1 MAEEEPKKEP
11 ANIEELVKQIVGS
24 TSEEHGENIAKYED
38 HYKRANQ
45 DKIQNRLVRPALEG
59 DPNSGVKGAYHTSA
73 ARIDAEYAGGKV
85 DVKDEEKLH
94 RVLVSYMQGF
104 FEHANPSVMEALPEH
119 LKKPLDE
126 LSKDE
131 VKSLYETLA
140 HHFDSET
147 GGGRR
152 EGIIPLSGLDEII
165 RRNFDGEDEVT
176 ADMLKE
182 YLHDMVQT
190 HRQGVLGTINSR
202 AHSAYI
208 SNLPHGVY
216 AAHVLSSAK
225 KAGKEIT
232 PEREADFVRRD
243 PIEIA
248 NDIGNPLVKKENPE
262 YKKHGFYDKK
272 TEEH

>member
-1 MAEEEPKKEP
+1 MAEEKSKKEP

-24 TSEEHGENIAKYED
+24 TSEEHEENIKAYEE
-38 HYKRANQ
+38 HYTTANQ
-45 DKIQNRLVRPALEG
+45 AKIQNKLVGPALEG

-73 ARIDAEYAGGKV
+73 ARIDAEYARGKV

-104 FEHANPSVMEALPEH
+104 FEHANPSVMKALPEH

-152 EGIIPLSGLDEII
+152 EGIIPLSGLDELI

-190 HRQGVLGTINSR
+190 HRQGVLGTINTR

-216 AAHVLSSAK
+216 AAHALSKVK

-232 PEREADFVRRD
+232 PEREADFVRQD
-243 PIEIA
+243 STTIA
-248 NDIGNPLVKKENPE
+248 NDVGNPIVQKETPN